1 MFAFMIPECIV
12 LSSIASV
19 MMWSIAAAVALV
31 TLVALCLRGKNQ
43 YILYIHFLLH
53 SQLCDFECTLSPCQV
68 QIFSYQDLHNLLEHE
83 KVIQDN
89 QLQNYVEIFL
99 FCVYCSILQLKQ
111 DPPAILQKRN
121 AKDNFLLNHRL
132 DLEYL
137 KISNQLKNCT
147 TKLISFNS
155 DMTTSL
161 LWVGFLQ
168 KQPTYVNLQCRENM
182 TDFYTAEV
190 HLCNIFWKIIGFSC
204 LFSS

>member
-1 MFAFMIPECIV
+1 MFAFLIPECIV
-12 LSSIASV
+12 LSSITSV
-19 MMWSIAAAVALV
+19 MVLSISAAVALV
-31 TLVALCLRGKNQ
+31 TLVALCIRDRNQ

-53 SQLCDFECTLSPCQV
+53 SQLCNFECILSPCQV
-68 QIFSYQDLHNLLEHE
+68 QIFLYQDLHNLLEHK

-111 DPPAILQKRN
+111 DPSAILKRY
-121 AKDNFLLNHRL
+121 AKDNFLLNYRV
-132 DLEYL
+132 DLEQL

-161 LWVGFLQ
+161 SMRWFLVEA
-168 KQPTYVNLQCRENM
+168 TYLCESPMSREY
-182 TDFYTAEV
+182 D
-190 HLCNIFWKIIGFSC
+190 
-204 LFSS
+204 